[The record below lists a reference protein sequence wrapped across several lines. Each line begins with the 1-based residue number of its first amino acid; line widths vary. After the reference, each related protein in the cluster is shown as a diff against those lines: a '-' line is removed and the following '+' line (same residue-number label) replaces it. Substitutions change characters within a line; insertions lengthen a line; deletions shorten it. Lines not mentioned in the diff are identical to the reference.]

1 MNQKPGC
8 VFCSIVAK
16 QAPAT
21 VRYEDDQIIVI
32 DNLLKWVPVMLI
44 VMPKNHITQMELW
57 SDGLMTKMG
66 NVAVDMGAKFCPKGF
81 RFLSNFGADA
91 MQSQEHGHLHVI
103 GGVYLGPYA

>member
-8 VFCSIVAK
+8 VFCGIVAK

-44 VMPKNHITQMELW
+44 VMPKSHMTQMELW
-57 SDGLMTKMG
+57 SNGLMARVG
-66 NVAVDMGAKFCPKGF
+66 SVAVDMGAKFLPKGY
-81 RFLSNFGADA
+81 RLLSNFGADA